1 MDHLVTHGLNE
12 NKDLAKEFIDIRLSL
27 NFSSESHMSAHNK
40 EFYYSLL
47 EG

>member
-1 MDHLVTHGLNE
+1 MNRIQINTKF
-12 NKDLAKEFIDIRLSL
+12 KDLAKEFIDIRLSL
-27 NFSSESHMSAHNK
+27 NFSSESHMPAHNK